1 MSRLLSLTRWAFLW
15 ALVFGFP
22 AVVAALTGAGQV
34 YRWNQL
40 EIDGPSARHSH
51 AMAYDVQRDVVVLF
65 GGNDGAPLN
74 DTWEWD
80 GREWKHLSTSG
91 PCPRSRHAVAYDSD
105 RGVAVVFGGIP
116 REPADTWEWNGNS
129 WKIVDVSGPEGRS
142 RAGMVYD
149 ASKKLI
155 VLFGG
160 RLSNG
165 ECSVTRGLGTATNGF
180 KSPVTT
186 SLLAQDTRWYMTV

>member
-1 MSRLLSLTRWAFLW
+1 MEEMTAPPLS
-15 ALVFGFP
+15 
-22 AVVAALTGAGQV
+22 
-34 YRWNQL
+34 
-40 EIDGPSARHSH
+40 
-51 AMAYDVQRDVVVLF
+51 
-65 GGNDGAPLN
+65 

-116 REPADTWEWNGNS
+116 REPADTWEWDGNS